1 MKCPSCGAETQGDF
15 CEYCGSEMPKE
26 KSTVNIINN
35 YYGGTAPQEQTEVDN
50 NVGKCPKCGN
60 SKITLAQVDKDSP

>member
-26 KSTVNIINN
+26 KSTVNITNN
-35 YYGGTAPQEQTEVDN
+35 YYSGAVPQ
-50 NVGKCPKCGN
+50 
-60 SKITLAQVDKDSP
+60 